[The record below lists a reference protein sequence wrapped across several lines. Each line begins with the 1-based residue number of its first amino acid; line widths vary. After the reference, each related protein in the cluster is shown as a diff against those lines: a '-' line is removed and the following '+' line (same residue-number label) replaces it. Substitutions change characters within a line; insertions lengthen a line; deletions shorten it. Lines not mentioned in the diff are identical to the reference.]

1 MAGLEIEKIKNA
13 GVIGAGGAGFPSHI
27 KFDSHVDTLIIN
39 AAECEP
45 MIHADKQILVNY
57 FDRVYEGARATANLT
72 GAGRVV
78 LALKAK
84 YKDAILVIEDFKAKK
99 APGLNAGRSSSGVS
113 DGDAAGVSS
122 TGANASGNILST
134 SENNGGFDFEIF
146 KLGNFYPAGD
156 EQVLVYEVTKRI
168 VPEGGIPLM
177 VGVVVTNVETLLN
190 VSNALHDRSVI
201 SKFVTINGEVANPMT
216 IEVPVGTPVKSLI
229 DYCGGIKINGCRV
242 LDGGPMMGK
251 LIDENTYAVKK
262 TTKSILVLPAD
273 SIVIE
278 HKARSLAAVVKRAQ
292 ATCLSC
298 RMCTDLCPRY
308 LLGHEL
314 FPDDMMKKLYRGR
327 IDESNIQMFD
337 FAYLC
342 CDCGLCELY
351 SCVVDLSARSLFN
364 YIKAELAK
372 SGIKNPHNRK
382 ELKVNEFR
390 DFRKVPVDRLEK
402 RLEIDKYHD
411 ITPLSEFKMA
421 VPQVKLY
428 LSQHL
433 GAPAV
438 PIVKPG
444 DAVAAGAAVAEIP
457 EGKLGARLHS
467 SIRGTVSEVTDSY
480 IMVKS

>member
-1 MAGLEIEKIKNA
+1 MARPEIEKIKNA
-13 GVIGAGGAGFPSHI
+13 GVIGAGGAGFPSHV
-27 KFDSHVDTLIIN
+27 KFDARVDTLIIN

-57 FDRVYEGARATANLT
+57 FGRVYDGMKAAASLT

-84 YKDAILVIEDFKAKK
+84 YKDAILAIEDFKAKK
-99 APGLNAGRSSSGVS
+99 APGLAAGISSGVS
-113 DGDAAGVSS
+113 GGSAAGVSD
-122 TGANASGNILST
+122 TGSHASGKTLGT
-134 SENNGGFDFEIF
+134 SEIDGSFDFEVF

-190 VSNALHDRSVI
+190 VSNALNDRSVI

-229 DYCGGIKINGCRV
+229 DYCGGIKIKEWQV

-251 LIDENTYAVKK
+251 LIDENTYAVRK
-262 TTKSILVLPAD
+262 TTKSILVLPTD

-278 HKARSLAAVVKRAQ
+278 HKVRSTAVAVKRAQ

-390 DFRKVPVDRLEK
+390 DYRKVPVDRLEK

-411 ITPLSEFKMA
+411 ITPLSEFKMV

-444 DAVAAGAAVAEIP
+444 DAVASGAVVAEIP
-457 EGKLGARLHS
+457 EGKLGARVHS
-467 SIRGTVSEVTDSY
+467 SISGTVSEVTDSY
-480 IMVKS
+480 IMVNK

>member
-1 MAGLEIEKIKNA
+1 MAKPEIEKIKNA
-13 GVIGAGGAGFPSHI
+13 GVIGAGGAGFPSHV
-27 KFDSHVDTLIIN
+27 KFDAHVDTLIIN

-45 MIHADKQILVNY
+45 MIHADKQILINY
-57 FDRVYEGARATANLT
+57 FDRVFEGIKAAADLT

-84 YKDAILVIEDFKAKK
+84 YKDAIGAIEDFKAKK
-99 APGLNAGRSSSGVS
+99 ATGLTAGSNSAGSNPAGSNSGVS
-113 DGDAAGVSS
+113 AGSS
-122 TGANASGNILST
+122 
-134 SENNGGFDFEIF
+134 GGFDFEIF

-201 SKFVTINGEVANPMT
+201 SKFVTINGEVAKPMT
-216 IEVPVGTPVKSLI
+216 IEVPVGTSVRSLI
-229 DYCGGIKINGCRV
+229 DYCGGIKINDWRV

-273 SIVIE
+273 SIIIE
-278 HKARSLAAVVKRAQ
+278 HKARSTVTAVKRAQ

-337 FAYLC
+337 FAYIC

-364 YIKAELAK
+364 FIKAELAK

-402 RLEIDKYHD
+402 RLEIDMYHD
-411 ITPLSEFKMA
+411 ITPLSEFKMV

-433 GAPAV
+433 GAPSV

-444 DAVAAGAAVAEIP
+444 DAVAAGTVVAEIP

-467 SIRGTVSEVTDSY
+467 SISGTVSEVTGNY